1 MSFFDS
7 TSTGRILN
15 RVSIDQSVVDL
26 DIPFRLGGF
35 APTTIQLLGI
45 VTVMTKITRQV
56 LLLVIFNGHSLLVN
70 AEMLHGFVKGTG
82 AYC

>member
-7 TSTGRILN
+7 TSAGRILN
-15 RVSIDQSVVDL
+15 CVSIDQSVVDL
-26 DIPFRLGGF
+26 DISFRLGGF

-56 LLLVIFNGHSLLVN
+56 LLLGSSMAIACL
-70 AEMLHGFVKGTG
+70 
-82 AYC
+82 

>member
-7 TSTGRILN
+7 TSAGRILN
-15 RVSIDQSVVDL
+15 CVSIDQSVVDL
-26 DIPFRLGGF
+26 DISVRLGGF

-56 LLLVIFNGHSLLVN
+56 LLLVISMAIACL
-70 AEMLHGFVKGTG
+70 
-82 AYC
+82 

>member
-1 MSFFDS
+1 MLRSVFRAPMSFFDS
-7 TSTGRILN
+7 TSVGRILN

-35 APTTIQLLGI
+35 APTTVQLLGI

-56 LLLVIFNGHSLLVN
+56 LLLVNSMAIACL
-70 AEMLHGFVKGTG
+70 
-82 AYC
+82 

>member
-7 TSTGRILN
+7 TSAGRILN
-15 RVSIDQSVVDL
+15 CVSIDQSVVDL
-26 DIPFRLGGF
+26 DISFRLGGF

-56 LLLVIFNGHSLLVN
+56 LLLVISMAIACL
-70 AEMLHGFVKGTG
+70 
-82 AYC
+82 